1 MAAEASVTKV
11 TVYKHYRAKD
21 QLLAAC
27 LHALDERFFTW
38 FMHEVEASTD
48 DPQHRLLAVFDVL
61 DQWFRR
67 RDFRGCAFINATVEL
82 ASPDHPAGE
91 AVMAHKTRCRQYFR
105 ALAEAAGLEDPDAI
119 SDQWMLLTEGA
130 TITALVEETAPPP
143 ARHAPALKPSSGEPC
158 KRPPNPADT
167 TTMTPRH
174 DMGERYILGLS
185 LSEPRSVQTV
195 KRIAAMRSALVT
207 RTEQSIWTSSSIN
220 ASTGPREIDR
230 GFAAPGGVPVRRWP
244 C

>member
-1 MAAEASVTKV
+1 VPTGPYEDRQPQATTNTRILNAAARLFYRRGIRAVSVDEVAAEASVTKV

-67 RDFRGCAFINATVEL
+67 RDFRGCAFINATVEM

-105 ALAEAAGLEDPDAI
+105 ALAEAAGMEDPDAI

-130 TITALVEETAPPP
+130 TITALVEGDRAAAYK
-143 ARHAPALKPSSGEPC
+143 ARAGAE
-158 KRPPNPADT
+158 A
-167 TTMTPRH
+167 
-174 DMGERYILGLS
+174 ILRGTL
-185 LSEPRSVQTV
+185 Q
-195 KRIAAMRSALVT
+195 AAA
-207 RTEQSIWTSSSIN
+207 
-220 ASTGPREIDR
+220 
-230 GFAAPGGVPVRRWP
+230 
-244 C
+244 

>member
-1 MAAEASVTKV
+1 VQTGPYEDREPKATTNTRILNAAARLFYRRGIRAVSVDEVAAAATVTKV

-38 FMHEVEASTD
+38 FVHEVETSTE
-48 DPQHRLLAVFDVL
+48 DPHGRLLAVFDVL

-91 AVMAHKTRCRQYFR
+91 AVMAHKTRCRRYFR
-105 ALAEAAGLEDPDAI
+105 ALAEAAGAEDPDTI

-130 TITALVEETAPPP
+130 TITALVEGDHAAAYKARAGAEAILRGTLP
-143 ARHAPALKPSSGEPC
+143 A
-158 KRPPNPADT
+158 
-167 TTMTPRH
+167 
-174 DMGERYILGLS
+174 
-185 LSEPRSVQTV
+185 
-195 KRIAAMRSALVT
+195 AA
-207 RTEQSIWTSSSIN
+207 
-220 ASTGPREIDR
+220 
-230 GFAAPGGVPVRRWP
+230 
-244 C
+244 